1 MLRPALLLHSSPYP
15 HLPSL
20 QPLDIL
26 LPDCPG
32 LRPIEYHTP
41 HQCFN
46 QSSTSTSSPLI
57 VIFTSI
63 SSSPLPILI
72 VFVFPIFFFM
82 LYFIE
87 IRFSWFINLCSPSCV
102 VASIA

>member
-1 MLRPALLLHSSPYP
+1 MLCPTHLLHSSPYP

-26 LPDCPG
+26 LSDCPG

-46 QSSTSTSSPLI
+46 QSFHLILSSFSVCLGKYREVVSRCLPLG
-57 VIFTSI
+57 
-63 SSSPLPILI
+63 
-72 VFVFPIFFFM
+72 VFMETP
-82 LYFIE
+82 
-87 IRFSWFINLCSPSCV
+87 SPSVDVFNRPSFCLFV
-102 VASIA
+102 SGGLA